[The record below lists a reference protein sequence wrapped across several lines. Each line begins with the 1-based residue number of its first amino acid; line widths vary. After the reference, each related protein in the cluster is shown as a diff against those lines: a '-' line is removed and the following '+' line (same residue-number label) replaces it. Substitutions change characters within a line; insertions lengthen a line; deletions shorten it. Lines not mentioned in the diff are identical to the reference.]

1 MVVKPPQLLF
11 RIRDLVSNDQFVLGI
26 LAVVVGLVVGA
37 GVVGFR
43 LLIDAFHLLFYGGAE
58 ADLATVAAGLPWWHV
73 AIAPVIG
80 GLLVGLWYRYFM
92 PGGKPQGIPDIIE
105 ATATRG
111 SRLDIRAGFAA
122 LFGTALSIG
131 AGAPVGREG
140 PAVHFGATLAAW
152 VAEKLHFGRTLSR
165 TLLGCGAAAAVA
177 ASFNAPI
184 AGALFAHE
192 VVVGH
197 YAMSAFAP
205 VVVAS
210 VTATLISRSV
220 FGDFPAFT
228 IPDMALRS
236 VLEFPAFAGLG
247 IVAALAA
254 LVFMRCIFAGEDL
267 AARSRIPVVLRPMAA
282 GLLIGLLAI
291 PFPLILGVGYEATD
305 RALNASL
312 PALMLAGLVVAKTIG
327 TGIALGFGFGGGVF
341 SPSLTVGA
349 LVGVAFGGLA
359 TAALPEFS
367 SGPGAYALVGMGA
380 VAAAVL
386 GAPISTVLIVFEM
399 THDTALTVAVMVAVV
414 MATTITQQVAR
425 APSYFHW
432 HLERKGLN
440 LKGGR
445 DVGLLRLIRVGD
457 VVQTAAPTVSVGA
470 TLRDVRE
477 KLAAVP
483 FCELFVVRGDGTLF
497 GTITLADLQETVFDP
512 ELDLLVNAADVA
524 RRHPPVL
531 ALGDTLEVALKKMMA
546 LGEEHLAVVEDEE
559 TMKLAG
565 CVHENE
571 VLLEYN
577 RQLLRARAEERG
589 EGRDDV
595 TPF

>member
-1 MVVKPPQLLF
+1 LDVKPPQILF
-11 RIRDLVSNDQFVLGI
+11 RIRNLISNDQFVLGV
-26 LAVVVGLVVGA
+26 LAVGVGLVVGG

-58 ADLATVAAGLPWWHV
+58 ADLASTAAALPWWHV
-73 AIAPVIG
+73 ALAPALG

-92 PGGKPQGIPDIIE
+92 PGGKPQGIANIIE

-111 SRLDIRAGFAA
+111 SRLDIRAGF
-122 LFGTALSIG
+122 
-131 AGAPVGREG
+131 
-140 PAVHFGATLAAW
+140 
-152 VAEKLHFGRTLSR
+152 
-165 TLLGCGAAAAVA
+165 
-177 ASFNAPI
+177 
-184 AGALFAHE
+184 
-192 VVVGH
+192 
-197 YAMSAFAP
+197 
-205 VVVAS
+205 
-210 VTATLISRSV
+210 
-220 FGDFPAFT
+220 GDFPAFT
-228 IPDMALRS
+228 VPEMALQS

-254 LVFMRCIFAGEDL
+254 LVFMRAVFAGEDL
-267 AARSRIPVVLRPMAA
+267 AARSRIPRTFRPMAA
-282 GLLIGLLAI
+282 GLVIGLLAI

-305 RALNASL
+305 HALNATL
-312 PALMLAGLVVAKTIG
+312 PALMLVGLVIAKTLG

-359 TAALPEFS
+359 TAALPDLS
-367 SGPGAYALVGMGA
+367 SGAGAYALVGMGA
-380 VAAAVL
+380 VAASVL

-425 APSYFHW
+425 APSFFHW
-432 HLERKGLN
+432 QLERRGLN

-445 DVGLLRLIRVGD
+445 DVGLLRLIRVAD
-457 VVQTAAPTVSVGA
+457 VVQTEAPTVPMGCS
-470 TLRDVRE
+470 LRMVRE
-477 KLAAVP
+477 KLAGVP
-483 FCELFVVRGDGTLF
+483 FGELFVIANDGTLF
-497 GTITLADLQETVFDP
+497 GTITLADLQEAGFDP

-531 ALGDTLEVALKKMMA
+531 AMGDTLEVALKRMMA
-546 LGEEHLAVVEDEE
+546 LGEEHLAVVEHED
-559 TMKLAG
+559 TMKLVG
-565 CVHENE
+565 CVHETE

-577 RQLLRARAEERG
+577 RQLLRVRAEERG

>member
-282 GLLIGLLAI
+282 GLLIGVLAI

-483 FCELFVVRGDGTLF
+483 FGELFVVRGDGTLF

>member
-1 MVVKPPQLLF
+1 MDVKPPQILF
-11 RIRDLVSNDQFVLGI
+11 RIRNLISNDQFVLGV
-26 LAVVVGLVVGA
+26 LAVGVGLVVGG

-58 ADLATVAAGLPWWHV
+58 ADLASTAAALPWWHV
-73 AIAPVIG
+73 ALAPALG

-92 PGGKPQGIPDIIE
+92 PGGKPQGIANIIE

-122 LFGTALSIG
+122 LFGSALSIG

-152 VAEKLHFGRTLSR
+152 LAEKLHFGRSLSR

-210 VTATLISRSV
+210 VTATVISRAV

-228 IPDMALRS
+228 VPEMALQS

-254 LVFMRCIFAGEDL
+254 LVFMRAVFAGEDL
-267 AARSRIPVVLRPMAA
+267 AARSRIPRTFRPMAA
-282 GLLIGLLAI
+282 GLVIGLLAI

-305 RALNASL
+305 HALNATL
-312 PALMLAGLVVAKTIG
+312 PALMLVGLVIAKTLG

-359 TAALPEFS
+359 TAALPDLS
-367 SGPGAYALVGMGA
+367 SGAGAYALVGMGA
-380 VAAAVL
+380 VAASVL

-425 APSYFHW
+425 APSFFHW
-432 HLERKGLN
+432 QLERRGLN

-445 DVGLLRLIRVGD
+445 DVGLLRLIRVAD
-457 VVQTAAPTVSVGA
+457 VVQTEAPTVSMGCS
-470 TLRDVRE
+470 LRMVRE
-477 KLAAVP
+477 KLAGVP
-483 FCELFVVRGDGTLF
+483 FGELFVVANDGTLF
-497 GTITLADLQETVFDP
+497 GTITLADLQEAGFDP

-531 ALGDTLEVALKKMMA
+531 AMGDTLEVALKRMMA
-546 LGEEHLAVVEDEE
+546 LGEEHLAVVEHED
-559 TMKLAG
+559 TMKLVG
-565 CVHENE
+565 CVHETE

-577 RQLLRARAEERG
+577 RQLLRVRAEERG

>member
-1 MVVKPPQLLF
+1 MDVKPPQLLF
-11 RIRDLVSNDQFVLGI
+11 RIRDLVSNDQFVLGV
-26 LAVVVGLVVGA
+26 LAVVVGLVVGLA
-37 GVVGFR
+37 VVAFR
-43 LLIDAFHLLFYGGAE
+43 LLIDLFHLLFYGGTE
-58 ADLATVAAGLPWWHV
+58 QQLATVAAGLPWWHLV
-73 AIAPVIG
+73 LAPTIG
-80 GLLVGLWYRYFM
+80 GLAVGLWYRYAM
-92 PGGKPQGIPDIIE
+92 PGRRPQGIANIIE

-111 SRLDIRAGFAA
+111 SRLSMRAGIAA
-122 LFGTALSIG
+122 LFGSALSIG
-131 AGAPVGREG
+131 VGAPVGREG
-140 PAVHFGATLAAW
+140 PAVHFGATLAAY
-152 VAEKLHFGRTLSR
+152 VAEKLHFGRALSR

-210 VTATLISRSV
+210 VTATLISRWV

-228 IPDMALRS
+228 LPEMALTS

-247 IVAALAA
+247 IVAGVAA
-254 LVFMRCIFAGEDL
+254 LVFMRGVFTGEEM
-267 AARSRIPVVLRPMAA
+267 AARSRIPPVLRPVAA
-282 GLLIGLLAI
+282 GLVIGLLAI

-305 RALNASL
+305 RALNDAI
-312 PALMLAGLVVAKTIG
+312 PPLMLMGLLVAKTAG
-327 TGIALGFGFGGGVF
+327 TGLALGFGFGGGVF

-349 LVGVAFGGLA
+349 LVGVAYGGLA
-359 TAALPEFS
+359 TAALPELS

-414 MATTITQQVAR
+414 VATTITQHLAR
-425 APSYFHW
+425 MPSFFHW
-432 HLERKGLN
+432 QLERKGLN

-457 VVQTAAPTVSVGA
+457 VVQTQAPTLSVGA
-470 TLRDVRE
+470 PLREVRE

-483 FCELFVVRGDGTLF
+483 FGEVFVVAADGTLF
-497 GTITLADLQETVFDP
+497 GTITLADLQDVGFDP
-512 ELDLLVNAADVA
+512 ELDLLVNAADVC

-531 ALGDTLEVALKKMMA
+531 ALGDTLEVALKRMMT
-546 LGEEHLAVVEDEE
+546 LGEEHLAVVEHED

-565 CVHENE
+565 CVHESE

-595 TPF
+595 SPF

>member
-1 MVVKPPQLLF
+1 MNIKPPQILF
-11 RIRDLVSNDQFVLGI
+11 RIRALVSNDQFVLGV
-26 LAVVVGLVVGA
+26 LAVGVGLVVGL

-43 LLIDAFHLLFYGGAE
+43 LLIDAFHLLFYGGTE

-73 AIAPVIG
+73 ALAPVVG
-80 GLLVGLWYRYFM
+80 GLLVGLWYRFFM
-92 PGGKPQGIPDIIE
+92 PGGKPQGIANIIE

-111 SRLDIRAGFAA
+111 SRLSMRAGFAA
-122 LFGTALSIG
+122 LFGSALSIG

-140 PAVHFGATLAAW
+140 PAVHFGATLSAW
-152 VAEKLHFGRTLSR
+152 LAEKLHFGRSLSR

-210 VTATLISRSV
+210 VTATLISRAV

-228 IPDMALRS
+228 LPEMELQS

-247 IVAALAA
+247 IVAAITA

-267 AARSRIPVVLRPMAA
+267 AARSRIPPMLRPMAA

-305 RALNASL
+305 HALNASL
-312 PALMLAGLVVAKTIG
+312 PALMLVGLVIAKTLG

-349 LVGVAFGGLA
+349 LVGMAFGSLA
-359 TAALPEFS
+359 TAALPELS

-386 GAPISTVLIVFEM
+386 GAPISTVLIVFEL

-414 MATTITQQVAR
+414 MATTITQQIAR
-425 APSYFHW
+425 TTSFFHW
-432 HLERKGLN
+432 QLERKGLN

-445 DVGLLRLIRVGD
+445 DVGLLRMIRVGD
-457 VVQTAAPTVSVGA
+457 VVQTSAPTLPPSAPLGE
-470 TLRDVRE
+470 VRE

-483 FCELFVVRGDGTLF
+483 FGELFVVTEDNTLF
-497 GTITLADLQETVFDP
+497 GTITLAELQETGFDTD
-512 ELDLLVNAADVA
+512 LDLLVNAADIC

-531 ALGDTLEVALKKMMA
+531 LLTDTLEVALKRMMA
-546 LGEEHLAVVEDEE
+546 LGEEHLAVVEDEQSM
-559 TMKLAG
+559 TLAG
-565 CVHENE
+565 CVHESE

>member
-1 MVVKPPQLLF
+1 LVVKPPQLLF

-282 GLLIGLLAI
+282 GLLIGVLAI

-483 FCELFVVRGDGTLF
+483 FGELFVVRGDGTLF